1 MIDRLLSKNFIAFY
15 LKCLYNSE
23 LDGNRIYSKKSR
35 IFRGARMNTT
45 QLFVGNIVIF
55 IGALFMVAIGLIKS
69 KKNILIAQNFQFLI
83 MGIGNLILGGTSG
96 FISNIVSIARNLFCL
111 KFELT
116 TAWKVFFMAL
126 QVIVS
131 GFFMYFTGFSA
142 WELLPIMAAILF
154 TWILDTDKASVIKI
168 VIIVA
173 QFMWIGYDFHIHSV
187 TGLFFDSMTILSNLI
202 GMVRARRT
210 EAVAE

>member
-1 MIDRLLSKNFIAFY
+1 
-15 LKCLYNSE
+15 
-23 LDGNRIYSKKSR
+23 
-35 IFRGARMNTT
+35 MNTT
-45 QLFVGNIVIF
+45 QLFIGNIVIF

-96 FISNIVSIARNLFCL
+96 FISNIVSIIRNLFCL

-126 QVIVS
+126 QVVVS
-131 GFFMYFTGFSA
+131 GFFMFFTGFSA
-142 WELLPIMAAILF
+142 WELLPITAAILF
-154 TWILDTDKASVIKI
+154 TWILDTDKASMIKI

-210 EAVAE
+210 EAIAE